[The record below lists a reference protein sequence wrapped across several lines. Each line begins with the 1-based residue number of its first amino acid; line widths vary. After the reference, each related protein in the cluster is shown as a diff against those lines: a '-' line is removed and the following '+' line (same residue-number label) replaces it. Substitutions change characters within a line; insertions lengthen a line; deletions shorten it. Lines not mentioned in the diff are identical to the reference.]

1 MPSASNLQPSS
12 VLAAAS
18 ALAAAAAAGFTGTP
32 ASSTVIAAGKAG
44 AAGKPASGSMVPGP
58 AGASTPGVL
67 CSGEPAAQLPSG
79 IAAAAAVAGAAW
91 QMQLEQR
98 YAGTAGSGVQ
108 SAHALQHRSSG
119 GGNDTSQSGIDCTP
133 RSVPTAASGNSLST
147 AAPMVQTG
155 SSFTAGH
162 SGSIQP
168 MAIALNGGSSG
179 MGTPRAM
186 ETDTPGGLAPGA
198 KSVAANTL
206 KLSTAINIVAAAN
219 TDMQQQAQ
227 QQQQHSQ
234 QQQAPAV
241 LSAHQRHS
249 SGGLDVLTTN
259 GMRGQADQ
267 ASLVATGTPIKL
279 QPGGAPAPTAAGGG
293 YATGTG
299 LESKGFATSA
309 VAAFLAQQ
317 KQQQQQQYVVDAGAW
332 TASQVPTEPR
342 LMQDA
347 NSTGSFAQQQ
357 QQQAL
362 LMQQQLLIQQQ
373 LDMTVVGQGVGNN
386 ANRQQ
391 HMGTTL
397 MDRLLP
403 RLQH

>member
-1 MPSASNLQPSS
+1 M
-12 VLAAAS
+12 VLS
-18 ALAAAAAAGFTGTP
+18 
-32 ASSTVIAAGKAG
+32 
-44 AAGKPASGSMVPGP
+44 
-58 AGASTPGVL
+58 
-67 CSGEPAAQLPSG
+67 
-79 IAAAAAVAGAAW
+79 
-91 QMQLEQR
+91 
-98 YAGTAGSGVQ
+98 
-108 SAHALQHRSSG
+108 
-119 GGNDTSQSGIDCTP
+119 
-133 RSVPTAASGNSLST
+133 
-147 AAPMVQTG
+147 G

-168 MAIALNGGSSG
+168 MATAMDGGSSG

-186 ETDTPGGLAPGA
+186 ETDALGGLAPGA
-198 KSVAANTL
+198 KAVAANTL

-227 QQQQHSQ
+227 QQHSQ

-249 SGGLDVLTTN
+249 SSGLDVLTTN

-279 QPGGAPAPTAAGGG
+279 QPGGVPASVAAAGG
-293 YATGTG
+293 YATSTV

-317 KQQQQQQYVVDAGAW
+317 KHQQQQQQQYVVDAGAW

-347 NSTGSFAQQQ
+347 NSTGGFAQQQ

-386 ANRQQ
+386 SSRQQ